1 AFKLSADNI
10 GGKQTYI
17 KMEVLPAK
25 AVKAEKIKTTLPAG
39 TTAASE
45 TVTPTESAAAS
56 ETTTA
61 SAS

>member
-1 AFKLSADNI
+1 
-10 GGKQTYI
+10 
-17 KMEVLPAK
+17 MEVLPAK

-45 TVTPTESAAAS
+45 TVTPTESAATS

-61 SAS
+61 SAA